1 MKLLASH
8 NSPYARKV
16 RIVLEETGIPYE
28 LVIDRPSE
36 PNSKVAD
43 FNPLGKVPVLVRD
56 DGTSIYDSPVI
67 VEYLNSLAPPTS
79 RVLPEAF
86 ADRIE
91 VKRWEALGDGII
103 DATVA
108 ISHDFRLPE
117 VSRHPP
123 EWHSRQQKKIDRGL
137 ATMEKD
143 LGQREFCFGAAFGL
157 ADIACG
163 VALGYL
169 DGSLPKLEW
178 RASHP
183 GLRRHADRLF
193 VRPSFKKTLPPAG

>member
-1 MKLLASH
+1 MKLFASH

-16 RIVLEETGIPYE
+16 RIVLEETGLPYE

-56 DGTSIYDSPVI
+56 DGTTIYDSPVI
-67 VEYLNSLAPPTS
+67 VEYLDGLAPAKK
-79 RVLPEAF
+79 VLPAAF

-117 VSRHPP
+117 VSRHPA
-123 EWHSRQQKKIDRGL
+123 EWHARQQKKIDRGL

-143 LGQREFCFGAAFGL
+143 LGQREFCFGSAFGL

-163 VALGYL
+163 VAVSYL
-169 DGSLPKLEW
+169 DRSLPKFEW

-183 GLRRHADRLF
+183 ALRRHAERLAE
-193 VRPSFKKTLPPAG
+193 RASFKKTLPPAG

>member
-16 RIVLEETGIPYE
+16 RIALEEKRIPYE

-36 PNSKVAD
+36 PNSRVGE
-43 FNPLGKVPVLVRD
+43 FNPLGKVPVLLRD
-56 DGTSIYDSPVI
+56 DGSALYDSPVI
-67 VEYLNSLAPPTS
+67 VDYVDGLDPARRL
-79 RVLPEAF
+79 VPEAF
-86 ADRIE
+86 AERIE

-108 ISHDFRLPE
+108 ISHDVRLPE
-117 VSRHPP
+117 ASRHPP
-123 EWHSRQQKKIDRGL
+123 DWHVRQQRKIDRGL
-137 ATMEKD
+137 AAMEKD
-143 LGQREFCFGAAFGL
+143 LGGRDFCFGSSFTL

-163 VALGYL
+163 VAVGYL
-169 DGSLPKLEW
+169 DRALPKLDW

-183 GLRRHADRLF
+183 ALRRHAERMAE
-193 VRPSFKKTLPPAG
+193 RESFRKTLPPAG